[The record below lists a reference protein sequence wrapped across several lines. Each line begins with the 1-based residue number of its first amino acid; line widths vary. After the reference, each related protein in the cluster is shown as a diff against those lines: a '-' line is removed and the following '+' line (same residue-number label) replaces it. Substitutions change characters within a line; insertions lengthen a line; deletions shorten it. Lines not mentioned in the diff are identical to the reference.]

1 MVKGDWRTTA
11 RRLTGVKR
19 IGASQ
24 KRRYNWRRRGSF
36 GGRFN
41 DRRGADGWASRPYQ
55 RPRGPNNEIGF
66 VWLRSGP
73 ELRPSGVDKARR
85 ICRKRQRVCCGNT
98 TASGALAL
106 QFGGSAARYLYDR
119 HGALQYGGSTDGYRR
134 DACSTRSGKL
144 AGGTPAP
151 LPGKNPPYT
160 FLRNE
165 PIWISRIFR
174 WITFILRH
182 L

>member
-1 MVKGDWRTTA
+1 MRKRADLRGLKGMADTA
-11 RRLTGVKR
+11 ARSAGPTVPTNREPKG
-19 IGASQ
+19 
-24 KRRYNWRRRGSF
+24 
-36 GGRFN
+36 
-41 DRRGADGWASRPYQ
+41 
-55 RPRGPNNEIGF
+55 GPNDEIGF